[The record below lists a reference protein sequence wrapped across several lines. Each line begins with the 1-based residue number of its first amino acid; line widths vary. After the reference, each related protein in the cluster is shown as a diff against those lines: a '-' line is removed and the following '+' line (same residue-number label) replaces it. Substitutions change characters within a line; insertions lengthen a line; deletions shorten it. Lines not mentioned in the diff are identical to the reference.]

1 MTISKHSPLFK
12 FTILSISLFLGSASA
27 MSGAIPV
34 MHQGMNN
41 VSLGWIE
48 NLMTIPSLSVL
59 IMLLISPFIANKLG
73 IKTTILLG
81 LGISGFMGIVPVF
94 TNNFYLILISRIG
107 LGIGLGI
114 YNSLAYSII
123 SYYYTGTERSTM
135 MGLQS
140 AMTGIGNLV
149 MRLMASALVTVSWHA
164 VFMMYGFILLV
175 IPLFFLIVPNDNRQA
190 VEPITDDQPKQKES
204 INVKVIFIAGTVL
217 FLMFL
222 PNLIGMKLPSMVT
235 EENLGTAATAT
246 LGLAGMGLAQMFGS
260 GLYGFIERFLK
271 AWILPLAFIGGSL
284 GILIIYTANQLP
296 MVIAGALAFGFF
308 VSMAAPYLLTLAADV
323 APIGSANLASA
334 VVLLGVN
341 VATFNAPTFWNTL
354 GKLVGATD
362 PRSIISDGMVLIVL
376 MAVMSILYAIKQKNS
391 HATTT
396 DVSEE
401 I

>member
-149 MRLMASALVTVSWHA
+149 MRLMASALVT
-164 VFMMYGFILLV
+164 YL
-175 IPLFFLIVPNDNRQA
+175 
-190 VEPITDDQPKQKES
+190 
-204 INVKVIFIAGTVL
+204 
-217 FLMFL
+217 
-222 PNLIGMKLPSMVT
+222 GMPCL
-235 EENLGTAATAT
+235 
-246 LGLAGMGLAQMFGS
+246 
-260 GLYGFIERFLK
+260 
-271 AWILPLAFIGGSL
+271 
-284 GILIIYTANQLP
+284 
-296 MVIAGALAFGFF
+296 
-308 VSMAAPYLLTLAADV
+308 
-323 APIGSANLASA
+323 
-334 VVLLGVN
+334 
-341 VATFNAPTFWNTL
+341 
-354 GKLVGATD
+354 
-362 PRSIISDGMVLIVL
+362 
-376 MAVMSILYAIKQKNS
+376 
-391 HATTT
+391 
-396 DVSEE
+396 
-401 I
+401 